1 MPIDPR
7 FGRAVKRIRE
17 SKGLTQEQVTERL
30 RGVYKDVSSYA
41 RIEDGKRFPPR
52 ANALAILTRGLALS
66 DPVEIDRLLALTGY
80 EGQAGASPVTADGGR
95 DTASPATNGGTF
107 QGGSARA
114 DAQTGYRSKTQ
125 KRSFVWW
132 LIGLSILGTVGL
144 SLLTADAWFVSLSA
158 LSYAALYI
166 VSVLLET
173 AYLEP
178 KPRQA
183 QLAGYVFGLTSV
195 SSALALV
202 VGSALAGTFG
212 LFLGLAICTAFAAGQ
227 WLISRRFLP
236 SYRVVGTH
244 TVQGAHLKNTE
255 YFLFIV
261 FVFWLPPFNCI
272 AVLERA
278 FRSGQFGIF
287 RPILHDVFLMG
298 RGFFC
303 LNAGPLLGLFLLLI
317 PISILMRS
325 YILDRLKPGPHLN
338 PYTITF
344 YARAALYFGLCLFCI
359 AWFADKIA
367 QFSS

>member
-41 RIEDGKRFPPR
+41 RIEDGKRFPSR
-52 ANALAILTRGLALS
+52 SSALAILTRGLGLS
-66 DPVEIDRLLALTGY
+66 DPVEIDRLLAVAGY
-80 EGQAGASPVTADGGR
+80 EGQAGASPIAPD
-95 DTASPATNGGTF
+95 SEF
-107 QGGSARA
+107 QAGNAEA
-114 DAQTGYRSKTQ
+114 DAVGYRSKTQ

-132 LIGLSILGTVGL
+132 LIGLSVLGTVGL

-166 VSVLLET
+166 ISVLLET
-173 AYLEP
+173 AYLES
-178 KPRQA
+178 KPWQA
-183 QLAGYVFGLTSV
+183 QLAGYVFGLTSI

-212 LFLGLAICTAFAAGQ
+212 LLLGLAICTAFAAGQ
-227 WLISRRFLP
+227 WLISRHFLP
-236 SYRVVGTH
+236 GYPVVGTH

-255 YFLFIV
+255 YFLLIV

-278 FRSGQFGIF
+278 SRTGQLGAF
-287 RPILHDVFLMG
+287 RPILYDALLTG
-298 RGFFC
+298 RGIFC
-303 LNAGPLLGLFLLLI
+303 LNAGALLGMFLFLI
-317 PISILMRS
+317 AFSIAMRS
-325 YILDRLKPGPHLN
+325 HILDRLKPGPHLN
-338 PYTITF
+338 HYTVTF
-344 YARAALYFGLCLFCI
+344 YARAALYFGLCLLCI